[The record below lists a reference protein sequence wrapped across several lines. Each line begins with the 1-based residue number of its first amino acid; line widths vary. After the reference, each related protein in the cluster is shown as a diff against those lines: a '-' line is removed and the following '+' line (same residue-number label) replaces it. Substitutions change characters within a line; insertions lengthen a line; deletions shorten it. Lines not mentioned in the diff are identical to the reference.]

1 MQTLRSLAAGVVC
14 LAAACATGPA
24 VQSEANQTTP
34 AADGVALLVRNH
46 SDDIVCFVY
55 AWPTHL
61 SEHGTRRGPDR
72 LGPSEVIAI
81 GEGRAWDLEPGTYDL
96 SLWNCQEEPLMERR
110 AIPIDDRGL
119 VMTFRARER

>member
-1 MQTLRSLAAGVVC
+1 MHALRSLAGCVVC

-46 SDDIVCFVY
+46 SEDIVCFVY

-61 SEHGTRRGPDR
+61 SENGTRRGPDR
-72 LGPSEVIAI
+72 LGPSEVIAV
-81 GEGRAWDLEPGTYDL
+81 GEGRAWDLEL
-96 SLWNCQEEPLMERR
+96 AL
-110 AIPIDDRGL
+110 IHI
-119 VMTFRARER
+119 